1 MLAFFAYAAS
11 FLAMAAGAVM
21 LFQTVVGVGHADRSA
36 HAAVQAR
43 TAQASITKPAVS
55 SASKVAEPS
64 KADKSERLD
73 ATKPKRV
80 AQSRSKPRVAQRRSD
95 PRYSYPGQGYY
106 NHW

>member
-1 MLAFFAYAAS
+1 MLVFFAYAGS
-11 FLAMAAGAVM
+11 LLAMVAGAVV

-55 SASKVAEPS
+55 SASKVAEPG

-80 AQSRSKPRVAQRRSD
+80 AQSRPKPRVAQRRQD
-95 PRYSYPGQGYY
+95 YRYNYPGYGYY
-106 NHW
+106 GHW